1 MKTADVI
8 GTAIANTFRS
18 KLRTTLTVVAIFIG
32 AFTLTI
38 TSGLG
43 TGINAYINTTIASIG
58 AGDILTVTKTP
69 TNTTGTGPQKYDASQ
84 VQSGALG
91 PRAGGTIEALT
102 PDDVATLQGISGV
115 TAVQPSLSIH
125 PDYIANGDGQEYKIA
140 LTGSVPGL
148 TVQLATGAQLNATT
162 TQPQLVLADTFV
174 KPLGFTS
181 KADAIGKTVKIAI
194 TDADR
199 EQKVVDATVV
209 GIAEAGLVSATG
221 AATSNDALTRQLY
234 DAQSVGLDANSK
246 DRYSQASVRFDGAS
260 TPAQVT
266 ALKDRLTKAGYTGR
280 TVSDQI
286 GTFKTVVDAIVLV
299 LDAFAVIA
307 LLAAGFG
314 IVNTLLMSVQERT
327 KEIGLMKAMGM
338 SSGKIFGLFSFEA
351 VFIGFLGSAIGAGI
365 GILAGTGIS
374 SALAHSVFSGLPG
387 LNLIAFSPG
396 SIIVIIL
403 VIMAIAFVAG
413 TLPASRAARQ
423 DPIDSLRYE

>member
-1 MKTADVI
+1 VKTADVI
-8 GTAIANTFRS
+8 GAAIANTFRS

-43 TGINAYINTTIASIG
+43 TGINAYINSTIASIG

-69 TNTTGTGPQKYDASQ
+69 ADTTGSGPQKYDASQ
-84 VQSGALG
+84 VQNNALG
-91 PRAGGTIEALT
+91 QRPGGTVEALT
-102 PDDVATLQGISGV
+102 PDDVTKLQGIAGV
-115 TAVQPSLSIH
+115 TAVQPSLSIR
-125 PDYIANGDGQEYKIA
+125 PDFIENGNGQAYKIA
-140 LTGSVPGL
+140 VTGAVPGL
-148 TVQLATGAQLNATT
+148 TVQLASGAQLNATT
-162 TQPQLVLADTFV
+162 NQPQIVLADTFV

-181 KADAIGKTVKIAI
+181 QADAIGKTVKIAI

-199 EQKVVDATVV
+199 EQKVMPATVV

-221 AATSNDALTRQLY
+221 AATSNNALTQQLY
-234 DAQSVGLDANSK
+234 A
-246 DRYSQASVRFDGAS
+246 QASVRFDGTS

-266 ALKDRLTKAGYTGR
+266 ALKDRLTAAGYTGR

-307 LLAAGFG
+307 LIAAGFG

-365 GILAGTGIS
+365 GILVGTGIS

-396 SIIVIIL
+396 SIIVIIV